1 MQTSIFQ
8 HVVTRLMAV
17 AIISMGFVQVS
28 AAGVIGTQQMVNSEA
43 RLDQL
48 ARMESLLARQD
59 VAGQLALYGVAPEM
73 VMERVQNLTSA
84 ELMELEGKINQQ
96 VAGGDIVG
104 LVGAVFIV
112 LIILELVGVI
122 DIFKAR

>member
-1 MQTSIFQ
+1 MKTSIFQ

-112 LIILELVGVI
+112 LLVLELVGVI

>member
-1 MQTSIFQ
+1 MRTSIFQ
-8 HVVTRLMAV
+8 HIVTRLMAI
-17 AIISMGFVQVS
+17 AIISMGFIQVS

-43 RLDQL
+43 RQDQL
-48 ARMESLLARQD
+48 TRMETLLARQD
-59 VAGQLALYGVAPEM
+59 VAQQLAYYGVAPEM
-73 VMERVQNLTSA
+73 VMERVQNLSSA
-84 ELMELEGKINQQ
+84 ELMELEGKIDQQ

>member
-43 RLDQL
+43 RQDQL

>member
-43 RLDQL
+43 RQDQL
-48 ARMESLLARQD
+48 ARMETLLARQD

>member
-1 MQTSIFQ
+1 MKTSIFQ

-43 RLDQL
+43 RQDQL
-48 ARMESLLARQD
+48 ARMETLLARQD

-96 VAGGDIVG
+96 VAGGGIVG

>member
-1 MQTSIFQ
+1 MKTSIFQ
-8 HVVTRLMAV
+8 HLVTRLMAI

-48 ARMESLLARQD
+48 ARVESLLARQD

-96 VAGGDIVG
+96 VAGGDILG
-104 LVGAVFIV
+104 LIGAVFVV
-112 LIILELVGVI
+112 LLVLELVGVI
-122 DIFKAR
+122 DIFKAK

>member
-1 MQTSIFQ
+1 
-8 HVVTRLMAV
+8 MAV

>member
-43 RLDQL
+43 RQDQL

-96 VAGGDIVG
+96 VAGGGIVG

>member
-1 MQTSIFQ
+1 MKTSIFQ

-43 RLDQL
+43 RQDQL

-96 VAGGDIVG
+96 VAGGGIVG

>member
-1 MQTSIFQ
+1 MKTSIFQ
-8 HVVTRLMAV
+8 HIVTRLMAI

-43 RLDQL
+43 RQDQL

-59 VAGQLALYGVAPEM
+59 VAQQLAYYGVAPEM
-73 VMERVQNLTSA
+73 VMERVQSLTSA
-84 ELMELEGKINQQ
+84 ELMELEGKIDQQ

-122 DIFKAR
+122 DIFKAK

>member
-1 MQTSIFQ
+1 MKTSIFQ

-43 RLDQL
+43 RQDQL
-48 ARMESLLARQD
+48 ARMETLLARQD

>member
-112 LIILELVGVI
+112 LLVLELVGVI

>member
-1 MQTSIFQ
+1 MKTSIFQ
-8 HVVTRLMAV
+8 HIVTRLMAI

-43 RLDQL
+43 RQDQL

-59 VAGQLALYGVAPEM
+59 VAQQLAYYGVAPEM

-84 ELMELEGKINQQ
+84 ELMELEGKIDQQ

-122 DIFKAR
+122 DIFKAK